1 MSNPADRMN
10 ASTLQRLCAAPD
22 RQLLHAVEP
31 IYGDSSDICR
41 ERVALL
47 ANVTA
52 KYLSEFGDGPVRVF
66 RCPGRINLRG
76 MHVDTHGGY
85 LNLMTHQREV
95 IVVASPTE
103 DAIFRLRNLDPEFA
117 PLDFDS
123 AVWAQH
129 PAFNTAW
136 DRFITDASVQSRVLS
151 RRGHWANYVEG
162 AIARIQH
169 HRNGQPL
176 TGFRAVVG
184 SDLPR
189 GAALSSSTA
198 LILAIIQTVSA
209 LNEIAVDPETLI
221 RLGQESEWY
230 AGARTGMSDQTAM
243 VLGGRDS
250 FVNVAIHPDDLAL
263 NAARYVPFPDG
274 LAVLVVDSHTTRSL
288 SGAQLVEYTRNRFAY
303 SLALEVLRQELAAM
317 GMDAEAIAGIRYLSD
332 LNAARLADWGG
343 PASLYECL
351 KRIDESID
359 IAALGAR
366 YDLPQL
372 PGEYER
378 YFGTVEEELRPKTI
392 NLRGPLLFGIAE
404 SERARVFPD
413 LLAEGEFEEAG
424 GLMTVGHDGDRVLD
438 RCGKRFASDVGDAS
452 LDRLAKAATPVEY
465 CPGAYGASSPAL
477 DFIVDQALD
486 AGALGASLTG
496 GGIAG
501 AVLVLS
507 LAPDAGRICEAIAS
521 QLATERYQRIA
532 KLEEPIGSG
541 LATASIVRNHGVA
554 GVGEIPLV

>member
-1 MSNPADRMN
+1 MN
-10 ASTLQRLCAAPD
+10 ASTLHQLCTTFDQRLIRAI
-22 RQLLHAVEP
+22 EP
-31 IYGDSSDICR
+31 VYGSSSGICR
-41 ERVALL
+41 ERIHLL
-47 ANVTA
+47 TKTVEA
-52 KYLSEFGDGPVRVF
+52 YLSEFGDGPIRVF

-103 DAIFRLRNLDPEFA
+103 DATFRLRNLDPEFA
-117 PLDFDS
+117 PLNFD
-123 AVWAQH
+123 A
-129 PAFNTAW
+129 TAW
-136 DRFITDASVQSRVLS
+136 ARHSAFKTEWHRFITDPSVQSRVLS

-162 AIARIQH
+162 AIARAQH
-169 HRNGQPL
+169 HWQDSPL
-176 TGFRAVVG
+176 QGFQAVVG

-209 LNEIAVDPETLI
+209 LNEIAVEPETLI

-243 VLGGRDS
+243 VLGGRGS
-250 FVNVAIHPDDLAL
+250 LVNVAIHPDDLDL
-263 NAARYVPFPDG
+263 SAARRVPFPDD
-274 LAVLVVDSHTTRSL
+274 LAVLVIDSHTTRSL

-317 GMDAEAIAGIRYLSD
+317 GKDAEAIAGIRYLSD

-343 PASLYECL
+343 PPFLYGCL

-359 IAALGAR
+359 IATLGAR

-378 YFGTVEEELRPKTI
+378 YFGTVEEELRPTTI

-413 LLAEGEFEEAG
+413 LLARGDFEEAG
-424 GLMTVGHDGDRVLD
+424 GMMTVGHDGDRVLD
-438 RCGKRFASDVGDAS
+438 RRGVRFASDVGDAS
-452 LDRLAKAATPVEY
+452 LDRLAESAAPVEC
-465 CPGAYGASSPAL
+465 CPGSYGASSPAL
-477 DFIVDQALD
+477 DFIVDEALD

-507 LAPDAGRICEAIAS
+507 LKPDAGRICEAIAS
-521 QLATERYQRIA
+521 QLATEGYQRVA
-532 KLEEPIGSG
+532 MLEEPIGSG
-541 LATASIVRNHGVA
+541 LATASIVRNHAVA
-554 GVGEIPLV
+554 GVGEISLD

>member
-1 MSNPADRMN
+1 MN
-10 ASTLQRLCAAPD
+10 ATTLHQLCTTLDQRLFRAI
-22 RQLLHAVEP
+22 EP
-31 IYGDSSDICR
+31 VYGSPSDICL
-41 ERVALL
+41 ERIALL
-47 ANVTA
+47 KKTVET
-52 KYLSEFGDGPVRVF
+52 YLSEFGDGPVRVF

-95 IVVASPTE
+95 IVVASPVA
-103 DAIFRLRNLDPEFA
+103 DATFRLRNLDPEFA

-123 AVWAQH
+123 GVWAQH
-129 PAFNTAW
+129 LAFTKKW

-162 AIARIQH
+162 AIARVQH
-169 HRNGQPL
+169 HWQNSPL
-176 TGFRAVVG
+176 QGFQAVVG

-198 LILAIIQTVSA
+198 LVLAIIQTVSA
-209 LNEIAVDPETLI
+209 LNEIAVEPETLI

-230 AGARTGMSDQTAM
+230 AGARTGMSDQAAM

-250 FVNVAIHPDDLAL
+250 LVNVAIHPDDLDL
-263 NAARYVPFPDG
+263 NAARRVPFPDD

-303 SLALEVLRQELAAM
+303 SLAMEVLRQELAAM
-317 GMDAEAIAGIRYLSD
+317 GRDAKAIAGIRYLSD
-332 LNAARLADWGG
+332 LNTARLADWGG
-343 PASLYECL
+343 PAFLYECL

-372 PGEYER
+372 PGEYDR
-378 YFGTVEEELRPKTI
+378 YFGTVEEEFRPKTI

-413 LLAEGEFEEAG
+413 LLARGDFEKAG
-424 GLMTVGHDGDRVLD
+424 GLMTVGHDGDRVSD
-438 RCGKRFASDVGDAS
+438 RHGIRFASDVGDAR
-452 LDRLAKAATPVEY
+452 LDRLAKIAAPVEW

-501 AVLVLS
+501 AVLVMS
-507 LAPDAGRICEAIAS
+507 LEPDVGRICEAIAS
-521 QLATERYQRIA
+521 QLATERYQRVA
-532 KLEEPIGSG
+532 KLEEPIGSNR
-541 LATASIVRNHGVA
+541 ATANIVRNHGVA
-554 GVGEIPLV
+554 GVGEIPLD